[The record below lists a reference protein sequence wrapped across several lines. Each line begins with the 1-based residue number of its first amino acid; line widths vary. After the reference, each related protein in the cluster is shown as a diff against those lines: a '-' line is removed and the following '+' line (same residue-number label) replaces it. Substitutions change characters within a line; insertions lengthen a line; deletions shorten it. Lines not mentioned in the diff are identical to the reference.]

1 MISQI
6 PTERQLI
13 PAVFEGAGVGGQYD
27 YEPEEEAILAE
38 LDPDRLGKELP
49 PDMPESARG
58 EWEEFVALCDR
69 LDAKESSSSTRREGS
84 DRSAGCM

>member
-1 MISQI
+1 MK
-6 PTERQLI
+6 
-13 PAVFEGAGVGGQYD
+13 D
-27 YEPEEEAILAE
+27 YEPMVDPEKARALAEVMRTEAILAE
-38 LDPDRLGKELP
+38 LDPDRLGREVP

-69 LDAKESSSSTRREGS
+69 LDAKESSSSRRREGS